1 MTRRARIM
9 QKIRD
14 ARGVAAIEFAVALPV
29 FLTATMA
36 VLDLS
41 YEQYASAVLH
51 GVVDKAARD
60 GSLEGFAA
68 DQSDLD
74 EYIKRQIL
82 DVWPG
87 ADVSVTREAFAGF
100 NHLRERNKPEKF
112 TDINGDGKYDK
123 GECFQDT
130 NGNGQ
135 YDKNRGNGKTG
146 NGGAEDVVLLTA
158 TVTRQRIFPGWQF
171 INMPQEAEIVATMT
185 LRNQPYASGGGGPQ
199 MICGDGD
206 DDD

>member
-1 MTRRARIM
+1 MTRRARLL
-9 QKIRD
+9 QKLRD

-36 VLDLS
+36 VFDLS
-41 YEQYASAVLH
+41 YEQYASAVLQ

-60 GSLEGFAA
+60 GSLEGFAS

-74 EYIKRQIL
+74 DYIERQIFG
-82 DVWPG
+82 VWPG
-87 ADVSVTREAFAGF
+87 ADVRVEREAYAGYS
-100 NHLRERNKPEKF
+100 HLSQRNKPEKF

-123 GECFQDT
+123 GECFQDA
-130 NGNGQ
+130 NGNGRF
-135 YDKNRGNGKTG
+135 DKNRGNGQRG

-171 INMPQEAEIVATMT
+171 MNMSQEAEIVATMT
-185 LRNQPYASGGGGPQ
+185 LRNQPYAAAGNGPQ
-199 MICGDGD
+199 MICGDSNV
-206 DDD
+206 